1 MGPGNNSSRSITV
14 DRMLGCFRFV
24 GQMSHVKHLRPTNC
38 HIKEM
43 KISIGLKKN
52 RLILGTTA
60 AGKYGLEQRERET
73 FIRLR
78 PVLIQNMW
86 KIVPSTEYDRSKQLE
101 TFEHLTS
108 LDSLITN
115 DSRSTREIK
124 SNIYITKAVFKNNFS

>member
-1 MGPGNNSSRSITV
+1 
-14 DRMLGCFRFV
+14 
-24 GQMSHVKHLRPTNC
+24 
-38 HIKEM
+38 M